1 MVLVMVNNHVLHVCH
16 ALHVK
21 RTIMKH
27 SLVRNRRTVNVRRVC
42 LAVMGILI
50 FLVNAAV
57 SVHLNVYLVRTVQ
70 PTNLLFLI
78 ANPLEQTVSV
88 VIVLRIANNATTQVH
103 VCNASRRL
111 FCLAVLAFLFVLCC
125 NSRMRRLYVSHVHP
139 VVIGVSRLEL
149 INAPNAPKEF
159 IFREDLALIRVRQII
174 FWIHLVRHVCPAVL
188 AVPIRLYPR
197 NAQAL
202 QTQSVTLLYSNALH

>member
-78 ANPLEQTVSV
+78 ANPAEQTVSV
-88 VIVLRIANNATTQVH
+88 VIVLRIANNAAIRLYVRN
-103 VCNASRRL
+103 VSRHL
-111 FCLAVLAFLFVLCC
+111 FWPPALVFLFVL
-125 NSRMRRLYVSHVHP
+125 LD
-139 VVIGVSRLEL
+139 
-149 INAPNAPKEF
+149 F
-159 IFREDLALIRVRQII
+159 II
-174 FWIHLVRHVCPAVL
+174 
-188 AVPIRLYPR
+188 
-197 NAQAL
+197 
-202 QTQSVTLLYSNALH
+202 